1 MPAPAPEPIP
11 DPREHSLPDPDSWPR
26 REVLKA
32 LAAAGFTAGTFGRAL
47 VALAGDSPKVT
58 TDMIQKAAWVSGLD
72 FTKDDRKMMVKDL
85 EQTLEAYAKL
95 RAVPLDNG
103 VPPALVFEPFPVYDT
118 SGFQKMKPYL
128 PWDKEQGTPAP
139 SRPASDE
146 DLAFAS
152 ATTLSKLLDAGQVTS
167 VELTRIYL
175 DRLKR
180 ADPTLH
186 CVIHLTEE
194 LALEQ
199 AAAADQRRIAGKAG
213 LLSGVP
219 WGAKD
224 LIAVNGAP
232 TTWGAGPYRD
242 QVRPEQA
249 TVADHLSNAGA
260 VLLAKLSVGELAWG
274 DVWYGGTTKNPWK
287 TDQGSSGSSAGSGAA
302 TAAGLCGFALG
313 TETWGSIVSP
323 STRCGV
329 SGLRPTFGRVSRYGV
344 MGLAW
349 SMDKV
354 GVLARSVDD
363 LELVFSVI
371 EGQDGRDIAVRPGRI
386 DRFSGDPRALKI
398 GYPVEL
404 FDFDYTEWAEEE
416 SEKPGLKEWQA
427 LDQETLKTLRELGFN
442 LVPITLPKDLPIGAL
457 QIILTAEAA
466 AAFDDLVR
474 SGRVKE
480 LARQTADAWPNVF
493 RQGQLIPAV
502 EYVRANRIRTLL
514 MKAMAESMK
523 DVNLFVAPTF
533 GGDVCLASN
542 LTGHPAVVVPNGFR
556 ASDGTPTSITFT
568 GHLDEE
574 EKILAIAKVYQEA
587 TGFHLKRPPLQ
598 F

>member
-1 MPAPAPEPIP
+1 MSTPPKPTAA
-11 DPREHSLPDPDSWPR
+11 DASLPADDSWPR

-58 TDMIQKAAWVSGLD
+58 TDMIEKAAWVSGID
-72 FTKDDRKMMVKDL
+72 FSKADRKLMVKDL
-85 EQTLEAYAKL
+85 EQTLAAYAEL
-95 RAVPLDNG
+95 RKVPLDNG
-103 VPPALVFEPFPVYDT
+103 VPMALAFEPRPVWRSD
-118 SGFQKMKPYL
+118 GIV
-128 PWDKEQGTPAP
+128 GTPPAP
-139 SRPASDE
+139 GPEKVTPTRPASDE

-152 ATTLSKLLDAGQVTS
+152 ATTLSTLLIEGKVTS
-167 VELTRIYL
+167 VELTRLYL

-180 ADPTLH
+180 ADPTLQ
-186 CVIHLTEE
+186 CVVHLTEE

-199 AAAADQRRIAGKAG
+199 AEAADEKRAKDQAEGHANPLTGI
-213 LLSGVP
+213 P

-224 LIAVNGAP
+224 LIAVQGAP
-232 TTWGAGPYRD
+232 TTWGAGPYKE
-242 QVRPEQA
+242 QVREEQA
-249 TVADHLSNAGA
+249 TVVDRLAMQGA

-302 TAAGLCGFALG
+302 TAAGLVGFALG
-313 TETWGSIVSP
+313 TETWGSIISP
-323 STRCGV
+323 ATRCGV

-344 MGLAW
+344 MALAW

-354 GVLARSVDD
+354 GVLARSVED
-363 LELVFSVI
+363 LGLVFPFI
-371 EGQDGRDIAVRPGRI
+371 QGADGRDPAVRFEVRSPNTMI
-386 DRFSGDPRALKI
+386 QDPRGLKI
-398 GYPVEL
+398 GYPAEL
-404 FDFDYTEWAEEE
+404 FDFDYTQWAEEE

-442 LVPITLPKDLPIGAL
+442 LIPITLPKDLPIGAL

-480 LARQTADAWPNVF
+480 LARQSADAWPNIF
-493 RQGQLIPAV
+493 RQGQMIPAV

-514 MKAMAESMK
+514 MRAVAEMMK
-523 DVNLFVAPTF
+523 DVQLFVAPTY
-533 GGDVCLASN
+533 GGDHLLMTN

-568 GHLDEE
+568 GQLDGEADL
-574 EKILAIAKVYQEA
+574 LAAAKVYQEA
-587 TGFHLKRPPLQ
+587 TGFHLRRPPLQ

>member
-1 MPAPAPEPIP
+1 VGTPPAPGPE
-11 DPREHSLPDPDSWPR
+11 
-26 REVLKA
+26 
-32 LAAAGFTAGTFGRAL
+32 
-47 VALAGDSPKVT
+47 KVT
-58 TDMIQKAAWVSGLD
+58 PT
-72 FTKDDRKMMVKDL
+72 
-85 EQTLEAYAKL
+85 
-95 RAVPLDNG
+95 
-103 VPPALVFEPFPVYDT
+103 
-118 SGFQKMKPYL
+118 
-128 PWDKEQGTPAP
+128 
-139 SRPASDE
+139 RPASDE

-152 ATTLSKLLDAGQVTS
+152 ATTLSTLLIEGKVTS
-167 VELTRIYL
+167 VELTRLYL

-180 ADPTLH
+180 ADPTLQ
-186 CVIHLTEE
+186 CVVHLTEE

-199 AAAADQRRIAGKAG
+199 AEAADEKRAKDQAEGHANPLTGI
-213 LLSGVP
+213 P

-224 LIAVNGAP
+224 LIAVQGAP
-232 TTWGAGPYRD
+232 TTWGAGPYKE
-242 QVRPEQA
+242 QVREEQA
-249 TVADHLSNAGA
+249 TVVDRLAMQGA

-302 TAAGLCGFALG
+302 TAAGLVGFALG
-313 TETWGSIVSP
+313 TETWGSIISP
-323 STRCGV
+323 ATRCGV

-344 MGLAW
+344 MALAW

-354 GVLARSVDD
+354 GVLARSVED
-363 LELVFSVI
+363 LGLVFPFI
-371 EGQDGRDIAVRPGRI
+371 QGADGRDPAVRFEVRSPNTMI
-386 DRFSGDPRALKI
+386 QDPRGLKI
-398 GYPVEL
+398 GYPAEL
-404 FDFDYTEWAEEE
+404 FDFDYTQWAEEE

-442 LVPITLPKDLPIGAL
+442 LIPITLPKDLPIGAL

-480 LARQTADAWPNVF
+480 LARQSADAWPNIF
-493 RQGQLIPAV
+493 RQGQMIPAV

-514 MKAMAESMK
+514 MRAVAEMMK
-523 DVNLFVAPTF
+523 DVQLFVAPTY
-533 GGDVCLASN
+533 GGDHLLMTN

-568 GHLDEE
+568 GQLDGEADL
-574 EKILAIAKVYQEA
+574 LAAAKVYQEA
-587 TGFHLKRPPLQ
+587 TGFHLRRPPLQ

>member
-1 MPAPAPEPIP
+1 MSTPKPTAAEA
-11 DPREHSLPDPDSWPR
+11 SLPTDDSWPR

-58 TDMIQKAAWVSGLD
+58 TDMIEKAAWVSGID
-72 FTKDDRKMMVKDL
+72 FSKADRKMMVKDL
-85 EQTLEAYAKL
+85 EKTLQAYAEL
-95 RAVPLDNG
+95 RKVPLDNG
-103 VPPALVFEPFPVYDT
+103 VPMALVFDPRPVTELDLVTIQEPGPPPD
-118 SGFQKMKPYL
+118 KM
-128 PWDKEQGTPAP
+128 EQSTAK
-139 SRPASDE
+139 RPGSNE
-146 DLAFAS
+146 ELAFAS
-152 ATTLSKLLDAGQVTS
+152 AATLSSLLAAHEVTS
-167 VELTRIYL
+167 VELTGLYL

-180 ADPTLH
+180 ADSTLK
-186 CVIHLTEE
+186 CVVNLTEE
-194 LALEQ
+194 LALKQ
-199 AAAADQRRIAGKAG
+199 AETADKMLAEGRASRLTGI
-213 LLSGVP
+213 P

-224 LIAVNGAP
+224 LIAAQGVP
-232 TTWGAGPYRD
+232 TTWGAGPFKQ

-249 TVADHLSNAGA
+249 TVADRLGSAGA
-260 VLLAKLSVGELAWG
+260 VLIAKLSVGELAWG

-287 TDQGSSGSSAGSGAA
+287 TDQGSSGSSAGPGAA
-302 TAAGLCGFALG
+302 TAAGLVGFALG
-313 TETWGSIVSP
+313 TETWGSIISP

-344 MGLAW
+344 MALAW

-354 GVLARSVDD
+354 GVMARSVSD
-363 LELVFSVI
+363 LGLVFSAI
-371 EGQDGRDIAVRPGRI
+371 QGQDGRDPAVRKQPFNWPMTI
-386 DRFSGDPRALKI
+386 DLLGLRI
-398 GYPVEL
+398 GYPVEM
-404 FDFDYTEWAEEE
+404 FEADYTQWAEEE

-442 LVPITLPKDLPIGAL
+442 LVPITLPKDLPISAL
-457 QIILTAEAA
+457 QIILTAEVA

-474 SGRVKE
+474 SGRVAE
-480 LARQTADAWPNVF
+480 LKRQTADAWPNVF

-514 MKAMAESMK
+514 MRAMAESMK
-523 DVNLFVAPTF
+523 DVHLFVAPTY
-533 GGDVCLASN
+533 GGDHLLMTN

-568 GHLDEE
+568 GQLDGENE
-574 EKILAIAKVYQEA
+574 ILLAARAYQEA
-587 TGFHLKRPPLQ
+587 TGFHLRRPPLS